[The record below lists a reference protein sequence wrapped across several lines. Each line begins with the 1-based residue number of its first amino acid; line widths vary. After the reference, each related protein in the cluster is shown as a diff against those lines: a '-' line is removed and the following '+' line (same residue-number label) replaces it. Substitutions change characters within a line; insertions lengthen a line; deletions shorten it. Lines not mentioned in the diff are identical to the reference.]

1 MSSTSDQQLHPHPTT
16 TPGSLEQK
24 ASLPVDVGA
33 YFDSAELS
41 DVRVRVEG
49 VDGERTFHAHRL
61 ILSASSTY
69 FRSLFSNAW
78 TPTADL
84 AGASASSSS
93 SSLPTASSS
102 EVAMRVEEDVA
113 HAALVLEFLYGREI
127 ELDLTCAHPLLRL
140 AGYYGIDALGNLC
153 VDYLERVLHP
163 EPTRCFALFSSGAG
177 GTSMPADPKL
187 LALCTEV
194 IARSFADVAQHEAF
208 LNCSVELLVAVLERD
223 DLAVEREEAVMHA
236 LVRWLAHEPAER
248 QPELAQLLGLVRWP
262 TMAGEVLA
270 ELEEAQPLFAP
281 ELPRLRELLLEAL
294 KFQAASPARRSALLA
309 MHDTSAAAG
318 ASAAFG
324 NAAAAAAA
332 SSASTASDS
341 GTVTA
346 ASGSS
351 ASSVAATSAADPSA
365 AAAATAP
372 PSPSLALIRFR
383 PRAPNMVRLQG
394 EGKYVWTLKNFSRLS
409 REERIYSPPF
419 VFGSIGFMLLL
430 FPRGNQQREYAS
442 LYVSVADKTRL
453 PPDWRRQVQFS
464 LCVVDQ
470 RESLCSVTKSTRGEL
485 SNQVLDWG
493 FTELA
498 PLSTLHSSNHGY
510 ILDDTLQ
517 FTIQFERISE
527 SNSGR
532 SSNTAARLSLM

>member
-1 MSSTSDQQLHPHPTT
+1 MSSTSDNSHPTT
-16 TPGSLEQK
+16 TPAGSLEQK

-33 YFDSAELS
+33 YFDSADLS

-84 AGASASSSS
+84 ASASAATASSSS
-93 SSLPTASSS
+93 PTASSS
-102 EVAMRVEEDVA
+102 EVAMRVEEEVA

-223 DLAVEREEAVMHA
+223 DLAVEREESVMHA

-248 QPELAQLLGLVRWP
+248 QPELKQLLGLVRWP

-281 ELPRLRELLLEAL
+281 ELPKLRELLLEAF

-309 MHDTSAAAG
+309 LQDTSGAAG
-318 ASAAFG
+318 A
-324 NAAAAAAA
+324 NATATAAAA
-332 SSASTASDS
+332 STASTASGS
-341 GTVTA
+341 ATA
-346 ASGSS
+346 AATSGSS
-351 ASSVAATSAADPSA
+351 ASVAATAANTSA
-365 AAAATAP
+365 AAPAAAAP
-372 PSPSLALIRFR
+372 PSSPSPRTLVRFR

-419 VFGSIGFMLLL
+419 VFGGIGFMLLL

-532 SSNTAARLSLM
+532 SSNTAARLNLM